1 MTEEDVKN
9 ALPDLQ
15 MVVKLQAAHCKHKQ
29 LRDALLV
36 EFEEVCLTYS
46 AALSHRIDYPEVSL
60 IARKKMKEFSKKTK
74 NIAHGKIIRNMVKLM
89 DQNADFIT
97 AQREN
102 VDFGPTDKEKIE
114 EWEKEA
120 LEKKTPLLK
129 ELEKYR
135 KARQKS
141 RMMNLTSKNNSLPT
155 QIQGQ
160 DSTAITS
167 YNRFLDTEEGKA
179 QREADKAEF
188 PDLFD
193 SDDND
198 DGNGSEGDEGEG
210 EPEDDPE
217 DVVEEEDPKKK
228 ISKKE
233 RKALQLVKAKKDQV
247 TVLDINDW

>member
-1 MTEEDVKN
+1 
-9 ALPDLQ
+9 
-15 MVVKLQAAHCKHKQ
+15 
-29 LRDALLV
+29 
-36 EFEEVCLTYS
+36 
-46 AALSHRIDYPEVSL
+46 
-60 IARKKMKEFSKKTK
+60 
-74 NIAHGKIIRNMVKLM
+74 
-89 DQNADFIT
+89 
-97 AQREN
+97 
-102 VDFGPTDKEKIE
+102 
-114 EWEKEA
+114 
-120 LEKKTPLLK
+120 
-129 ELEKYR
+129 
-135 KARQKS
+135 
-141 RMMNLTSKNNSLPT
+141 MNLTSKNNSLPT

-193 SDDND
+193 SDD

-210 EPEDDPE
+210 EPEDDPEGNPE

-247 TVLDINDW
+247 AVLDINDW

>member
-1 MTEEDVKN
+1 M
-9 ALPDLQ
+9 
-15 MVVKLQAAHCKHKQ
+15 
-29 LRDALLV
+29 
-36 EFEEVCLTYS
+36 
-46 AALSHRIDYPEVSL
+46 
-60 IARKKMKEFSKKTK
+60 
-74 NIAHGKIIRNMVKLM
+74 
-89 DQNADFIT
+89 
-97 AQREN
+97 
-102 VDFGPTDKEKIE
+102 
-114 EWEKEA
+114 
-120 LEKKTPLLK
+120 K

-193 SDDND
+193 SEDDND
-198 DGNGSEGDEGEG
+198 GSDEGEG
-210 EPEDDPE
+210 EPEDEPEDELE
-217 DVVEEEDPKKK
+217 DVVEEDPKKK

-247 TVLDINDW
+247 AVLDINDW

>member
-1 MTEEDVKN
+1 M
-9 ALPDLQ
+9 
-15 MVVKLQAAHCKHKQ
+15 
-29 LRDALLV
+29 
-36 EFEEVCLTYS
+36 
-46 AALSHRIDYPEVSL
+46 
-60 IARKKMKEFSKKTK
+60 
-74 NIAHGKIIRNMVKLM
+74 G
-89 DQNADFIT
+89 
-97 AQREN
+97 
-102 VDFGPTDKEKIE
+102 
-114 EWEKEA
+114 
-120 LEKKTPLLK
+120 K

-193 SDDND
+193 SDD

-210 EPEDDPE
+210 EPEGNPE

-247 TVLDINDW
+247 AVLDINDW

>member
-1 MTEEDVKN
+1 M
-9 ALPDLQ
+9 
-15 MVVKLQAAHCKHKQ
+15 
-29 LRDALLV
+29 
-36 EFEEVCLTYS
+36 
-46 AALSHRIDYPEVSL
+46 
-60 IARKKMKEFSKKTK
+60 
-74 NIAHGKIIRNMVKLM
+74 
-89 DQNADFIT
+89 
-97 AQREN
+97 
-102 VDFGPTDKEKIE
+102 
-114 EWEKEA
+114 
-120 LEKKTPLLK
+120 EKKTPLLK

-135 KARQKS
+135 KARQKT

-160 DSTAITS
+160 DTEITS

-193 SDDND
+193 SDDE
-198 DGNGSEGDEGEG
+198 GNASEGDEGQ
-210 EPEDDPE
+210 PEAEEIPE
-217 DVVEEEDPKKK
+217 EVVEEDPKKK

>member
-1 MTEEDVKN
+1 M
-9 ALPDLQ
+9 
-15 MVVKLQAAHCKHKQ
+15 
-29 LRDALLV
+29 
-36 EFEEVCLTYS
+36 
-46 AALSHRIDYPEVSL
+46 
-60 IARKKMKEFSKKTK
+60 
-74 NIAHGKIIRNMVKLM
+74 G
-89 DQNADFIT
+89 
-97 AQREN
+97 
-102 VDFGPTDKEKIE
+102 DFGPTDKEKIE
-114 EWEKEA
+114 EWEKEV

-167 YNRFLDTEEGKA
+167 YIRFLDTEEGKA

-198 DGNGSEGDEGEG
+198 DENVSEEEEGEG
-210 EPEDDPE
+210 EPEDNPEGDLE
-217 DVVEEEDPKKK
+217 DVVQEEDPKKK
-228 ISKKE
+228 I
-233 RKALQLVKAKKDQV
+233 
-247 TVLDINDW
+247 

>member
-1 MTEEDVKN
+1 M
-9 ALPDLQ
+9 
-15 MVVKLQAAHCKHKQ
+15 
-29 LRDALLV
+29 
-36 EFEEVCLTYS
+36 
-46 AALSHRIDYPEVSL
+46 
-60 IARKKMKEFSKKTK
+60 
-74 NIAHGKIIRNMVKLM
+74 
-89 DQNADFIT
+89 
-97 AQREN
+97 
-102 VDFGPTDKEKIE
+102 
-114 EWEKEA
+114 
-120 LEKKTPLLK
+120 K

-193 SDDND
+193 SEDDND
-198 DGNGSEGDEGEG
+198 GSDEGEG
-210 EPEDDPE
+210 EPEDDLEGELE
-217 DVVEEEDPKKK
+217 DVVEEDPKKK

-247 TVLDINDW
+247 AVLDINDW

>member
-1 MTEEDVKN
+1 
-9 ALPDLQ
+9 
-15 MVVKLQAAHCKHKQ
+15 
-29 LRDALLV
+29 
-36 EFEEVCLTYS
+36 
-46 AALSHRIDYPEVSL
+46 
-60 IARKKMKEFSKKTK
+60 
-74 NIAHGKIIRNMVKLM
+74 
-89 DQNADFIT
+89 
-97 AQREN
+97 
-102 VDFGPTDKEKIE
+102 
-114 EWEKEA
+114 
-120 LEKKTPLLK
+120 
-129 ELEKYR
+129 
-135 KARQKS
+135 
-141 RMMNLTSKNNSLPT
+141 MNLTSKNNSLPT

-217 DVVEEEDPKKK
+217 DVVEEEYPKKK

>member
-1 MTEEDVKN
+1 M
-9 ALPDLQ
+9 
-15 MVVKLQAAHCKHKQ
+15 
-29 LRDALLV
+29 
-36 EFEEVCLTYS
+36 
-46 AALSHRIDYPEVSL
+46 
-60 IARKKMKEFSKKTK
+60 
-74 NIAHGKIIRNMVKLM
+74 
-89 DQNADFIT
+89 
-97 AQREN
+97 
-102 VDFGPTDKEKIE
+102 
-114 EWEKEA
+114 
-120 LEKKTPLLK
+120 EKKTPLLK

-135 KARQKS
+135 KARQKT

-160 DSTAITS
+160 DTGITS

-193 SDDND
+193 SDDE
-198 DGNGSEGDEGEG
+198 GNASEGDEGQ
-210 EPEDDPE
+210 PEAEEIPE
-217 DVVEEEDPKKK
+217 EVVEEDPKKK

>member
-1 MTEEDVKN
+1 M
-9 ALPDLQ
+9 
-15 MVVKLQAAHCKHKQ
+15 
-29 LRDALLV
+29 
-36 EFEEVCLTYS
+36 
-46 AALSHRIDYPEVSL
+46 
-60 IARKKMKEFSKKTK
+60 
-74 NIAHGKIIRNMVKLM
+74 
-89 DQNADFIT
+89 
-97 AQREN
+97 
-102 VDFGPTDKEKIE
+102 
-114 EWEKEA
+114 
-120 LEKKTPLLK
+120 K

-193 SDDND
+193 SEDDND
-198 DGNGSEGDEGEG
+198 GSDEGEG
-210 EPEDDPE
+210 EPEDEPVGELE
-217 DVVEEEDPKKK
+217 DVVEEDPKKK

-247 TVLDINDW
+247 AVLDINDW

>member
-1 MTEEDVKN
+1 M
-9 ALPDLQ
+9 
-15 MVVKLQAAHCKHKQ
+15 
-29 LRDALLV
+29 
-36 EFEEVCLTYS
+36 
-46 AALSHRIDYPEVSL
+46 
-60 IARKKMKEFSKKTK
+60 
-74 NIAHGKIIRNMVKLM
+74 
-89 DQNADFIT
+89 
-97 AQREN
+97 
-102 VDFGPTDKEKIE
+102 
-114 EWEKEA
+114 
-120 LEKKTPLLK
+120 K

-193 SDDND
+193 SEDDND
-198 DGNGSEGDEGEG
+198 GSDEGEG
-210 EPEDDPE
+210 EPEDEPEGELE
-217 DVVEEEDPKKK
+217 DVVEEDPKKK

-247 TVLDINDW
+247 AVLDINDW

>member
-1 MTEEDVKN
+1 
-9 ALPDLQ
+9 
-15 MVVKLQAAHCKHKQ
+15 
-29 LRDALLV
+29 
-36 EFEEVCLTYS
+36 
-46 AALSHRIDYPEVSL
+46 
-60 IARKKMKEFSKKTK
+60 
-74 NIAHGKIIRNMVKLM
+74 
-89 DQNADFIT
+89 
-97 AQREN
+97 
-102 VDFGPTDKEKIE
+102 
-114 EWEKEA
+114 
-120 LEKKTPLLK
+120 
-129 ELEKYR
+129 
-135 KARQKS
+135 
-141 RMMNLTSKNNSLPT
+141 MNLTSKNNSLPT

>member
-1 MTEEDVKN
+1 M
-9 ALPDLQ
+9 
-15 MVVKLQAAHCKHKQ
+15 
-29 LRDALLV
+29 
-36 EFEEVCLTYS
+36 
-46 AALSHRIDYPEVSL
+46 
-60 IARKKMKEFSKKTK
+60 
-74 NIAHGKIIRNMVKLM
+74 
-89 DQNADFIT
+89 
-97 AQREN
+97 
-102 VDFGPTDKEKIE
+102 
-114 EWEKEA
+114 
-120 LEKKTPLLK
+120 EKKTPLLK

-135 KARQKS
+135 KARQKT

-160 DSTAITS
+160 DTEITS

-193 SDDND
+193 
-198 DGNGSEGDEGEG
+198 DEGNDS
-210 EPEDDPE
+210 EDDEGQPE
-217 DVVEEEDPKKK
+217 AEEIPEEVVEEDPKKK

>member
-1 MTEEDVKN
+1 
-9 ALPDLQ
+9 
-15 MVVKLQAAHCKHKQ
+15 
-29 LRDALLV
+29 
-36 EFEEVCLTYS
+36 
-46 AALSHRIDYPEVSL
+46 
-60 IARKKMKEFSKKTK
+60 
-74 NIAHGKIIRNMVKLM
+74 
-89 DQNADFIT
+89 
-97 AQREN
+97 
-102 VDFGPTDKEKIE
+102 
-114 EWEKEA
+114 
-120 LEKKTPLLK
+120 
-129 ELEKYR
+129 
-135 KARQKS
+135 
-141 RMMNLTSKNNSLPT
+141 MNLTSKNNSLPT

-198 DGNGSEGDEGEG
+198 DGNDSEGNEGEG
-210 EPEDDPE
+210 EPEDNPEGDPE
-217 DVVEEEDPKKK
+217 DVVEEDPKKK

>member
-1 MTEEDVKN
+1 
-9 ALPDLQ
+9 
-15 MVVKLQAAHCKHKQ
+15 
-29 LRDALLV
+29 
-36 EFEEVCLTYS
+36 
-46 AALSHRIDYPEVSL
+46 
-60 IARKKMKEFSKKTK
+60 
-74 NIAHGKIIRNMVKLM
+74 MVKLL
-89 DQNADFIT
+89 DQNSDFIT
-97 AQREN
+97 ARREN

-114 EWEKEA
+114 EWEKET

-141 RMMNLTSKNNSLPT
+141 RMMNLTSKNSLPT

-160 DSTAITS
+160 DTAITS

-193 SDDND
+193 SDEDE
-198 DGNGSEGDEGEG
+198 GNGSEGEG
-210 EPEDDPE
+210 PEDEEMTEENLP
-217 DVVEEEDPKKK
+217 VVEEDHKKK

-247 TVLDINDW
+247 AVLDINDW

>member
-1 MTEEDVKN
+1 M
-9 ALPDLQ
+9 
-15 MVVKLQAAHCKHKQ
+15 
-29 LRDALLV
+29 
-36 EFEEVCLTYS
+36 
-46 AALSHRIDYPEVSL
+46 
-60 IARKKMKEFSKKTK
+60 
-74 NIAHGKIIRNMVKLM
+74 G
-89 DQNADFIT
+89 
-97 AQREN
+97 
-102 VDFGPTDKEKIE
+102 GPTDKEKIE

-198 DGNGSEGDEGEG
+198 DGSEGAEGEG

-217 DVVEEEDPKKK
+217 GNPEDVVEEEDPK
-228 ISKKE
+228 
-233 RKALQLVKAKKDQV
+233 
-247 TVLDINDW
+247 